1 MYIYAQ
7 DMQTAFSSPAK
18 AMLRTMMLTLGE
30 FDFDDL
36 FFNSDQDPV
45 MATADN
51 PDPLQ
56 PELLYP
62 VASYILWIVFV
73 IVMPIVL
80 INLLV

>member
-1 MYIYAQ
+1 
-7 DMQTAFSSPAK
+7 MQTAFSSPAN
-18 AMLRTMMLTLGE
+18 AILRTMMLTLGE

-45 MATADN
+45 VATADN